1 MTVLAALLL
10 AGVAV
15 TYTALAGD
23 RPVSA
28 PSSGSSASSGAP
40 GAGPRLQ
47 VLTNGLLSTVSRAD
61 PGGPR
66 EVTELR
72 CDRAYVAGGTLACLK
87 PVGPLSSSG
96 LIVLDPSLK
105 ERRSLPLTGFPNRL
119 RVSASGRMVAWTL
132 FIDGHS
138 YATTGFSTRAG
149 ILDTRTGRL
158 VSSLED
164 FSITLDGRPYRNS
177 DVNFWGVTFA
187 SDDNRF
193 YATLSTN
200 GRRHLVE
207 GDFAAGTVRTLRDN
221 VECPSL
227 SPDGTR
233 IAYKSAVDAD
243 PKKGWRLSVLDLAT
257 RRVTPLAETRSVDD
271 QAAWLD
277 DRTVAYALQTGDGT
291 NNVWSVPA
299 DGTGTPRLLVP
310 GAGSPAPA

>member
-15 TYTALAGD
+15 TYTALASS
-23 RPVSA
+23 PA
-28 PSSGSSASSGAP
+28 SSGSSSSRETG
-40 GAGPRLQ
+40 GGPKLQ

-96 LIVLDPSLK
+96 LLVLDPSLH

-158 VSSLED
+158 VKSLED
-164 FSITLDGRPYRNS
+164 FSITLDGRPYRNA

-257 RRVTPLAETRSVDD
+257 GHVTPLAETRSVDD
-271 QAAWLD
+271 QAVWLD
-277 DRTVAYALQTGDGT
+277 ERTVGYALQTGDGT

-299 DGTGTPRLLVP
+299 DGTGAPRLLVP
-310 GAGSPAPA
+310 GANSPAPA